1 MAQDHAG
8 DFRQLLPCPRA
19 QGGLA
24 GIEEYIRHVH
34 DEAASCVASFKNQVE
49 LAKEFKNLAPDGDA
63 MEKSLK
69 SEMNHHAEGILKG
82 LGYVG
87 IT

>member
-1 MAQDHAG
+1 MIG
-8 DFRQLLPCPRA
+8 RSSPSLRCGESL
-19 QGGLA
+19 
-24 GIEEYIRHVH
+24 
-34 DEAASCVASFKNQVE
+34 E
-49 LAKEFKNLAPDGDA
+49 LAKRFKDLNSDGDSA
-63 MEKSLK
+63 EESLK